1 METRANYVV
10 IGFFTLAVIAA
21 AFAFVYWFQHTGG
34 TGERAVYRVIFSGPV
49 AGLRTGSP
57 VNFNGIR
64 VGEVSDLSLNPS
76 DPKKVD
82 ATIGIA
88 PATPVRSDTQ
98 VTLEF
103 QGLTGIASLALRG
116 GSPSAP
122 PVPRVGNEPPVL
134 IADSGATQDLTQTAR
149 EVLGRLD
156 RLLESNEP
164 VLRSAL
170 QNLDTFTQA
179 LARNSDRIDSVMA
192 GVETLVGSPEKPG
205 ELTLAVRAVRDAA
218 KPVGELA
225 ENFNARTAELPELL
239 HSVKQLADNID
250 QRTVEVPELVA
261 SVRKLADN
269 IDQRTVELPELVASL
284 RVFADNIG
292 KASAD
297 VPEMVASL
305 KNFANTLD
313 KRATEIANSVTRLS
327 NTGSRQLESLG
338 NEGRR
343 TLADIDRAVRN
354 FDRNPQRLIF
364 GGSSNGVPEYNGR
377 RR

>member
-21 AFAFVYWFQHTGG
+21 GFAFVYWFQHTGG

-49 AGLRTGSP
+49 SGVRTGSP

-64 VGEVSDLSLNPS
+64 VGEVSDLNLNPS

-82 ATIGIA
+82 ATIAID
-88 PATPVRSDTQ
+88 PATPVRSDTR
-98 VTLEF
+98 VGLEF
-103 QGLTGIASLALRG
+103 QGLTGIGALALRG
-116 GSPSAP
+116 GSPTAP
-122 PVPRVGNEPPVL
+122 PLPRIGNEPPVL
-134 IADSGATQDLTQTAR
+134 IADTGATQDLTQAAR

-164 VLRSAL
+164 LLRSAL
-170 QNLDTFTQA
+170 QNLDKFSMA
-179 LARNSDRIDSVMA
+179 LARNSDRIDSVMN
-192 GVETLVGSPEKPG
+192 GVESLVGSADKPG
-205 ELTLAVRAVRDAA
+205 ELTQAVRAVRDAA
-218 KPVGELA
+218 KPIGELA
-225 ENFNARTAELPELL
+225 DNFNQRTAELPELL

-250 QRTVEVPELVA
+250 KRTVEVPELVA
-261 SVRKLADN
+261 SVRKLAEN

-284 RVFADNIG
+284 RVFADNLS

-327 NTGSRQLESLG
+327 NSGTRQIESLG
-338 NEGRR
+338 GEGRR
-343 TLADIDRAVRN
+343 TLATIDRAVKN

-364 GGSSNGVPEYNGR
+364 GGSTNALPEYNGR
-377 RR
+377 R

>member
-21 AFAFVYWFQHTGG
+21 AFGFVYWFQHTGG

-49 AGLRTGSP
+49 SGLRTGSP
-57 VNFNGIR
+57 VVFNGIR
-64 VGEVSDLSLNPS
+64 VGEVSDLSLS
-76 DPKKVD
+76 AADPQKVD
-82 ATIGIA
+82 ATIGID
-88 PATPVRSDTQ
+88 PSTPVRTDTR
-98 VTLEF
+98 VGLEF

-116 GSPSAP
+116 GSPNA
-122 PVPRVGNEPPVL
+122 PRVARTGNEPPVL
-134 IADSGATQDLTQTAR
+134 TADSSATQDLTQAAR
-149 EVLGRLD
+149 DVLARLD
-156 RLLESNEP
+156 ALVQNNEP
-164 VLRSAL
+164 LLHSAL
-170 QNLDTFTQA
+170 QNLDKFSGA
-179 LARNSDRIDSVMA
+179 LARNSERIDSVMA
-192 GVETLVGSPEKPG
+192 GVESLIGSPEKPG
-205 ELTLAVRAVRDAA
+205 ELTQAVRAVRDAA
-218 KPVGELA
+218 KPIGELA
-225 ENFNARTAELPELL
+225 ENVDKRTAELPELL

-284 RVFADNIG
+284 RVFADNMG

-327 NTGSRQLESLG
+327 NSGTRQLESLG

-343 TLADIDRAVRN
+343 TLAEIDRAVRN

-364 GGSSNGVPEYNGR
+364 GGSTNAVPEYNGR
-377 RR
+377 R